1 MKMFIKSDTYI
12 KKVLFCIMFFV
23 DIIIMAVGIRSNNI
37 SRSLIIIT
45 VIMAIYL
52 FIIILYMRE
61 GLYIDHDTLCYKG
74 VRKRFYN
81 INDIARIHIVTTQI
95 CLGYN
100 RFDSSYHNIG
110 VKDLKGNYHYKILYL
125 NNKNIKMYDNDDGEL
140 DFYFNHKDSVLFSS
154 EYDDRVIKLFE
165 SRGVLITGRI

>member
-1 MKMFIKSDTYI
+1 M
-12 KKVLFCIMFFV
+12 LFV
-23 DIIIMAVGIRSNNI
+23 DIIIMVVGIRSNNI
-37 SRSLIIIT
+37 NRSLIIIT

-52 FIIILYMRE
+52 FIIMLHMRE
-61 GLYIDHDTLCYKG
+61 GLYIDHDTLCYKR

-100 RFDSSYHNIG
+100 RFDSSCHNIG

-125 NNKNIKMYDNDDGEL
+125 NNKNIKMYDNDDGDL

-154 EYDDRVIKLFE
+154 EYDERVIKLFE
-165 SRGVLITGRI
+165 SRGVLITGKI

>member
-1 MKMFIKSDTYI
+1 MFIKSDTYI
-12 KKVLFCIMFFV
+12 KKVLFCIMVFV
-23 DIIIMAVGIRSNNI
+23 DIVIMTVGIRSNNI
-37 SRSLIIIT
+37 CRSLIIIT

-52 FIIILYMRE
+52 FIIMLYMRE

-100 RFDSSYHNIG
+100 LFDSSYNNIS

-125 NNKNIKMYDNDDGEL
+125 NNKNIKMCNNDYGDL
-140 DFYFNHKDSVLFSS
+140 DFYFNHKDNVLFWT
-154 EYDDRVIKLFE
+154 EYDERVIEFFK
-165 SRGVLITGRI
+165 SRGVLITGQKQ